1 MKVGE
6 KPQEIL
12 DKKIWE
18 NIITFKKD
26 EGEITVE
33 NWGGVDPKVFD
44 NLSFVF

>member
-6 KPQEIL
+6 EPREIL

-18 NIITFKKD
+18 NIIKFKND
-26 EGEITVE
+26 AGEITVE

-44 NLSFVF
+44 NLSLVF